1 MTVLTEGRHT
11 AEFLASEANGFR
23 SRETITLAS
32 GETLEAGTV
41 LGVSTTTGKYAGL
54 NPDSTAG
61 YEDATAV
68 LYDNCDA
75 TAGDIKAVIVARDAE
90 VKRDALVWPD
100 GIEEAD
106 KTAALEALAAKG
118 IVAR

>member
-32 GETLEAGTV
+32 GEKLEAGTV
-41 LGVSTTTGKYAGL
+41 LGASTTTGKYAAL

-61 YEDATAV
+61 YEDAAAV

-75 TAGDIKAVIVARDAE
+75 TDGDIKAVIIARDAE
-90 VKRDALVWPD
+90 VKAGALVWPGDITQGDKD
-100 GIEEAD
+100 G
-106 KTAALEALAAKG
+106 ALSLLAANG
-118 IVAR
+118 ITTR